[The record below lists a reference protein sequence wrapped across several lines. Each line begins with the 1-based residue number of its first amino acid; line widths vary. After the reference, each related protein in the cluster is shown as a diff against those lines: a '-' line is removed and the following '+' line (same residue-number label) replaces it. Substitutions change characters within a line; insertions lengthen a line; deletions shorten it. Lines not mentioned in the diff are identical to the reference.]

1 MDALVLLD
9 PTVIAFTALG
19 LCIFA
24 LLLMLVILI
33 RQARL
38 LRRYRLL
45 LNGDATRDIETLL
58 LDQGKE
64 LQAVKETLAA
74 LEGRVSI
81 MGTDALS
88 HIQRTGIIRFNAFP
102 DTGSDL
108 SFAIALLDARDNGFV
123 ISSLYG
129 RNESRI
135 YAKPIRNGTSTYTL
149 SEEEQKALA
158 QAKGEQT

>member
-9 PTVIAFTALG
+9 PTVIAFAALG

-58 LDQGKE
+58 IDQGTE
-64 LQAVKETLAA
+64 LEAVKETVAA

-81 MGTDALS
+81 LATDALS
-88 HIQRTGIIRFNAFP
+88 HAQRTGIVRFNAFP

-108 SFAIALLDARDNGFV
+108 SFAIAMLDARDNGFV

-149 SEEEQKALA
+149 SDEEQKALA
-158 QAKGEQT
+158 QARGAQT